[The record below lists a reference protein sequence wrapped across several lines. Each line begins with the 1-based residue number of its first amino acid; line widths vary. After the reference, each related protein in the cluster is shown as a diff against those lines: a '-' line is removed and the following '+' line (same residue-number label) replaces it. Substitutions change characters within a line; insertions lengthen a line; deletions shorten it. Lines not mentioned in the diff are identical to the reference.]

1 MNCITAP
8 PGAQHQH
15 IPVTQPPPSQAD
27 HNNLNNYYMY
37 LQSQGQV
44 LSHNSLASVI
54 NHPHHHYPS
63 PTHASLWV
71 FNERFWRVLFGH
83 LASAFLKNKVKL
95 SSLQFW
101 GPLFQ
106 LFWFLWPCL
115 CSSYIKQP
123 DSFKTPRSIIIL
135 FG

>member
-1 MNCITAP
+1 MNYIAAP

-63 PTHASLWV
+63 PTHASL
-71 FNERFWRVLFGH
+71 
-83 LASAFLKNKVKL
+83 
-95 SSLQFW
+95 
-101 GPLFQ
+101 
-106 LFWFLWPCL
+106 
-115 CSSYIKQP
+115 
-123 DSFKTPRSIIIL
+123 
-135 FG
+135 